1 MQILEL
7 KRLDPEGRT
16 VEKVP
21 GVRMTEN
28 GLVFDRPLTIEQWK
42 EVGQMLKKAQKATLW
57 WQADWMEYGK
67 RSYDETEFDQAV
79 GQLEFDFV
87 GNKFDLL
94 INLAAVPLER
104 RRPGLSAQHY
114 LFLTKLPT
122 IKEQDKWAKVA
133 EVEKLTP
140 MDLKRSI
147 AQGEVVRGSEERQGG
162 VNTIQEVVRSFLQ
175 WQRQVQA
182 LDPLETWSGD
192 KHKELYEE
200 IKPIVSLVDFLEN
213 QLVGSRKNQD
223 CVKTEIGS

>member
-21 GVRMTEN
+21 GVRMTAN
-28 GLVFDRPLTIEQWK
+28 GLVFDKPLTIEQWK
-42 EVGQMLKKAQKATLW
+42 EVGRMLKAARTATLW
-57 WQADWMEYGK
+57 WEADWMQYGK
-67 RSYDETEFDQAV
+67 ASYEETDWDEAV
-79 GQLEFDFV
+79 DQLEFDFV
-87 GNKFDLL
+87 GGKYDLL
-94 INLAAVPLER
+94 MSLAAVPLER

-122 IKEQDKWAKVA
+122 VKEQDKWAKVA

-162 VNTIQEVVRSFLQ
+162 VNTIQEVVRSFSE
-175 WQRQVQA
+175 WHRQVESR
-182 LDPLETWSGD
+182 DPIENWSRE
-192 KHKELYEE
+192 KHRELLSEM
-200 IKPIVSLVDFLEN
+200 KAIVDLVAFLQNEV
-213 QLVGSRKNQD
+213 QG
-223 CVKTEIGS
+223 

>member
-21 GVRMTEN
+21 GVRMTAN
-28 GLVFDRPLTIEQWK
+28 GLVFDKPLTIEQWK
-42 EVGQMLKKAQKATLW
+42 EVGRMLKAARTATLW
-57 WQADWMEYGK
+57 WEADWMQYGK
-67 RSYDETEFDQAV
+67 ASYEETDWDEAV
-79 GQLEFDFV
+79 DQLEFDFV
-87 GNKFDLL
+87 GGKYDLL
-94 INLAAVPLER
+94 MSLAAVPLER

-122 IKEQDKWAKVA
+122 VKEQDKWAKVA

-162 VNTIQEVVRSFLQ
+162 VNTIQDLAREFDTWHRYVESKDPIENWSKEKLRELLAVMHKMADVIAYCKNEVQ
-175 WQRQVQA
+175 
-182 LDPLETWSGD
+182 G
-192 KHKELYEE
+192 
-200 IKPIVSLVDFLEN
+200 
-213 QLVGSRKNQD
+213 
-223 CVKTEIGS
+223 

>member
-21 GVRMTEN
+21 GVRMTAN
-28 GLVFDRPLTIEQWK
+28 GLVFDKPLTIEQWK
-42 EVGQMLKKAQKATLW
+42 ELGHWLKAARKATLW
-57 WQADWMEYGK
+57 WEADWMQYGK
-67 RSYDETEFDQAV
+67 ASYEETDWDEAV
-79 GQLEFDFV
+79 DQLEFDFV
-87 GNKFDLL
+87 GGKYDLL
-94 INLAAVPLER
+94 MSLAAVPLER

-122 IKEQDKWAKVA
+122 VKEQDKWAKVA

-162 VNTIQEVVRSFLQ
+162 MITIQDLAREFDTWHRYVESKDPIENWSKEKLGELLTVMKKMADVIAYCQNEVQ
-175 WQRQVQA
+175 
-182 LDPLETWSGD
+182 G
-192 KHKELYEE
+192 
-200 IKPIVSLVDFLEN
+200 
-213 QLVGSRKNQD
+213 
-223 CVKTEIGS
+223 

>member
-21 GVRMTEN
+21 GVRMTAN
-28 GLVFDRPLTIEQWK
+28 GLVFDKPLTIEQWK
-42 EVGQMLKKAQKATLW
+42 EVGRMLKAARTATLW
-57 WQADWMEYGK
+57 WEADWMQYGK
-67 RSYDETEFDQAV
+67 ASYEETDWDEAV
-79 GQLEFDFV
+79 DQLEFDFV
-87 GNKFDLL
+87 GGKYDLL
-94 INLAAVPLER
+94 MSLAAVPIER

-162 VNTIQEVVRSFLQ
+162 VNTIQEVVRSFSE
-175 WQRQVQA
+175 WHRQVESR
-182 LDPLETWSGD
+182 DPIENWSRE
-192 KHKELYEE
+192 KHRELLAEM
-200 IKPIVSLVDFLEN
+200 KAIVDLVAFLQNEV
-213 QLVGSRKNQD
+213 QG
-223 CVKTEIGS
+223 

>member
-21 GVRMTEN
+21 GVRMTAN
-28 GLVFDRPLTIEQWK
+28 GLVFDKPLTIEQWK
-42 EVGQMLKKAQKATLW
+42 EVGRMLKAARTATLW
-57 WQADWMEYGK
+57 WEADWMQYGK
-67 RSYDETEFDQAV
+67 ASYEETDWDEAV
-79 GQLEFDFV
+79 DQLEFDFV
-87 GNKFDLL
+87 GGKYDLL
-94 INLAAVPLER
+94 MSLAAVPLER

-122 IKEQDKWAKVA
+122 VKEQDKWAKVA

-162 VNTIQEVVRSFLQ
+162 INSIQEISTSFALWFRYVESRDPIKNWSKEKHRELLAEMKQMADLIAYLQ
-175 WQRQVQA
+175 NEVQ
-182 LDPLETWSGD
+182 G
-192 KHKELYEE
+192 
-200 IKPIVSLVDFLEN
+200 
-213 QLVGSRKNQD
+213 
-223 CVKTEIGS
+223 

>member
-21 GVRMTEN
+21 GVRMTAN
-28 GLVFDRPLTIEQWK
+28 GLVFDKPLTIEEWK
-42 EVGQMLKKAQKATLW
+42 EVGCLLKAARTAPLW
-57 WQADWMEYGK
+57 WEADWMQYGK
-67 RSYDETEFDQAV
+67 TSFGSDDCHEAV
-79 GQLEFDFV
+79 DQLEFDFV
-87 GNKFDLL
+87 GGKYDLL
-94 INLAAVPLER
+94 CHLAAVPLER

-122 IKEQDKWAKVA
+122 VKDQDKWAKVA

-162 VNTIQEVVRSFLQ
+162 VNTIQEVVRSFSE
-175 WQRQVQA
+175 WHRQVESR
-182 LDPLETWSGD
+182 DPIENWSKE
-192 KHKELYEE
+192 KHKELLAEM
-200 IKPIVSLVDFLEN
+200 KAIVDLVKFLQNEV
-213 QLVGSRKNQD
+213 QG
-223 CVKTEIGS
+223 

>member
-21 GVRMTEN
+21 GVRMTAN
-28 GLVFDRPLTIEQWK
+28 GLVFDKPLTIEQWK
-42 EVGQMLKKAQKATLW
+42 EVGRMLKAARTATLW
-57 WQADWMEYGK
+57 WEADWMQYGK
-67 RSYDETEFDQAV
+67 ASYEEIDWDEAV
-79 GQLEFDFV
+79 DQLEFDFV
-87 GNKFDLL
+87 GGKYDLL
-94 INLAAVPLER
+94 MSLAAVPLER

-122 IKEQDKWAKVA
+122 VKEQDKWAKVA

-162 VNTIQEVVRSFLQ
+162 VNTIQEVVRSFSE
-175 WQRQVQA
+175 WHRQVESR
-182 LDPLETWSGD
+182 DPIENWSKE
-192 KHKELYEE
+192 KHKELLAEM
-200 IKPIVSLVDFLEN
+200 KAIVDLVKFLQNEV
-213 QLVGSRKNQD
+213 QG
-223 CVKTEIGS
+223 

>member
-21 GVRMTEN
+21 GVRMTAN
-28 GLVFDRPLTIEQWK
+28 GLVFDKPLTIEQWK
-42 EVGQMLKKAQKATLW
+42 EVGRMLKAARTATLW
-57 WQADWMEYGK
+57 WEADWMQYG
-67 RSYDETEFDQAV
+67 RASYQEDDWDEAV
-79 GQLEFDFV
+79 DQLEFDFV
-87 GNKFDLL
+87 GGKYDLL
-94 INLAAVPLER
+94 MSLAAVPLER

-122 IKEQDKWAKVA
+122 VKEQDKWAKMA

-162 VNTIQEVVRSFLQ
+162 MITIQDLAREFDTWHRYVESKDPIENWSKEKLRELLTVMKKMADVIAYCQNEVQ
-175 WQRQVQA
+175 
-182 LDPLETWSGD
+182 G
-192 KHKELYEE
+192 
-200 IKPIVSLVDFLEN
+200 
-213 QLVGSRKNQD
+213 
-223 CVKTEIGS
+223 

>member
-21 GVRMTEN
+21 GVRMTAN

-67 RSYDETEFDQAV
+67 RSYEETDFDQAV
-79 GQLEFDFV
+79 SQLEFDFV
-87 GNKFDLL
+87 GNKFDML

-122 IKEQDKWAKVA
+122 MKEQDKWAKVA

-175 WQRQVQA
+175 WHRQVEA
-182 LDPLETWSGD
+182 RDPIENWPKE
-192 KHKELYEE
+192 KHKELFAE

-213 QLVGSRKNQD
+213 QILEESSKAQAA
-223 CVKTEIGS
+223 S

>member
-21 GVRMTEN
+21 GVRMTAN
-28 GLVFDRPLTIEQWK
+28 GLVFDKPLTIEQWK
-42 EVGQMLKKAQKATLW
+42 ELGHWLKAARTATMW
-57 WQADWMEYGK
+57 WEADWMQYGK
-67 RSYDETEFDQAV
+67 ASYEETDWDEAV
-79 GQLEFDFV
+79 DQLEFDFV
-87 GNKFDLL
+87 GGKYDLL
-94 INLAAVPLER
+94 MSLAAVPLER

-122 IKEQDKWAKVA
+122 VKEQDKWAKLA

-162 VNTIQEVVRSFLQ
+162 INSIQEISTSFALWFRYVESRDPIKNWSREKHRELLAEMKQMADLIAYLQ
-175 WQRQVQA
+175 NEVQ
-182 LDPLETWSGD
+182 G
-192 KHKELYEE
+192 
-200 IKPIVSLVDFLEN
+200 
-213 QLVGSRKNQD
+213 
-223 CVKTEIGS
+223 

>member
-21 GVRMTEN
+21 GVRMTAN
-28 GLVFDRPLTIEQWK
+28 GLVFDKPLTIEQWK
-42 EVGQMLKKAQKATLW
+42 EVGRMLKAARTATLW
-57 WQADWMEYGK
+57 WEADWMQYGK
-67 RSYDETEFDQAV
+67 ASYEETDWDEAV
-79 GQLEFDFV
+79 DQLEFDFV
-87 GNKFDLL
+87 GGKHDLL
-94 INLAAVPLER
+94 MNLAAVPLER

-122 IKEQDKWAKVA
+122 VKEQDKWAKVA

-162 VNTIQEVVRSFLQ
+162 VNTIQEVVRSFSE
-175 WQRQVQA
+175 WHRQVESR
-182 LDPLETWSGD
+182 DPIENWSKE
-192 KHKELYEE
+192 KHKELLAEM
-200 IKPIVSLVDFLEN
+200 KAIVDLVKFLQNEV
-213 QLVGSRKNQD
+213 QG
-223 CVKTEIGS
+223 

>member
-21 GVRMTEN
+21 GVRMTAN
-28 GLVFDRPLTIEQWK
+28 GLVFDKPLTIEQWK
-42 EVGQMLKKAQKATLW
+42 EVGRMLKAARTATLW
-57 WQADWMEYGK
+57 WEADWMQYGK
-67 RSYDETEFDQAV
+67 ASYEETDWDEAV
-79 GQLEFDFV
+79 DQLEFDFV
-87 GNKFDLL
+87 GGKYDLL
-94 INLAAVPLER
+94 MSLAAVPLER

-122 IKEQDKWAKVA
+122 VKEQDKWAKVA

-162 VNTIQEVVRSFLQ
+162 VNTIQEVVRSFSE
-175 WQRQVQA
+175 WHRQVESR
-182 LDPLETWSGD
+182 DPIENWSRE
-192 KHKELYEE
+192 KHRELLAEM
-200 IKPIVSLVDFLEN
+200 KAIVDLVAFLQNEV
-213 QLVGSRKNQD
+213 QG
-223 CVKTEIGS
+223 

>member
-21 GVRMTEN
+21 GVRMTAN
-28 GLVFDRPLTIEQWK
+28 GLVFDKALTIEQWK
-42 EVGQMLKKAQKATLW
+42 EVGRMLKAARTATLW
-57 WQADWMEYGK
+57 WEADWMQYGK
-67 RSYDETEFDQAV
+67 ASYEETDWDEAV
-79 GQLEFDFV
+79 DQLEVDFV
-87 GNKFDLL
+87 GGKYDLL
-94 INLAAVPLER
+94 MSLAAVPLER

-122 IKEQDKWAKVA
+122 VKEQDKWAKVA

-162 VNTIQEVVRSFLQ
+162 VNTIQEVVRSFSE
-175 WQRQVQA
+175 WHRQVESR
-182 LDPLETWSGD
+182 DPIENWSKE
-192 KHKELYEE
+192 KHRELLAEM
-200 IKPIVSLVDFLEN
+200 KAIVDLVKFLQNEV
-213 QLVGSRKNQD
+213 QG
-223 CVKTEIGS
+223 